1 MSAIYLWFKPK
12 RFGTDLANR
21 QVRKSKR
28 DLIKVS
34 NVENYSYFN

>member
-1 MSAIYLWFKPK
+1 MSAIYLWFRPK
-12 RFGTDLANR
+12 RFGSDFAKR
-21 QVRKSKR
+21 QDRKSKR